1 MNISKN
7 KDLKKLNNFI
17 SSNKSPQP
25 TNKLRPNIQPYE
37 INSFPN
43 PQRPF
48 QVQDNLD
55 ENININDYLNHKQIN
70 FYQNKNK
77 NKGRSP
83 ENLNRIQNNY
93 YNYNKYYNSNTNYY
107 PNIAKHFESD
117 DMDDK
122 NINYK
127 NNKDEYN
134 KSINLKKKILEIREQ
149 NSEEYNQYINKNY
162 GSNNIYNYNNYYNGN
177 YYNNTYNQSGTI
189 NPKNQKKPQVI
200 KVNQENRTFKY
211 DNYDNYRNYNKNKSN
226 NRGVN
231 PNINNNK
238 IHHKYSQDRVNN
250 NYLSDNNFKRN
261 PKKQTQKNIYKTNY
275 QNFSHNNDS
284 SSSNIYD
291 DSYDYKTQYNFKK
304 NPKKQVW
311 DLAKFYS
318 ASSQENSYSE
328 DNNHNTSPIKPPLKN
343 DEKHY
348 HQNLTIKIKNPEEQ
362 QKPPVKYVDNTPEG
376 CIVPGNDN
384 LDKKNRKVKLNITE
398 ENIPRRDYVDKNMKY
413 LGNKTNIEFPKFN
426 KGNNDLNKNNK
437 KIKEITV
444 DLSPKKKLN
453 LSNSNQSLGRRINKM
468 HNFTTSNF
476 NINPNQNP
484 KIESCIITFDKNKNK
499 NNNVK
504 YKLNNS
510 SDRVPNN
517 TIRYVKKKVIVN
529 TRKNFN
535 NLNET
540 PGFNINDN
548 YASYFQ
554 GEKKVY
560 QKPGGSR
567 SLGKSVDNLEMSG
580 EVKDY
585 CAPSPDYGKKGKEAY
600 LNEQKKLNNNSPLL
614 SSSGKYQLF
623 ESDKK
628 DKKSP
633 LKNRKFDEFSF
644 RENKN
649 DINTNLTK
657 EEDKSKE
664 TSLSKLVIKSFSNK
678 QKEIKQK
685 PNLIYNFY
693 KKYYDIYIQ
702 LPLKNEAYITKQIL
716 NKALEQDYNNSYGQ
730 ISKKYLNN
738 KLINAPM
745 RGKFFDISAQNFF
758 IKNDLKL
765 FRNDDSFKQNNTIDI
780 ELEENN
786 NESTPSKINIVTG
799 NKFIIRTVIK
809 KIKKKKKDNISRINT
824 SNIKTNIN
832 IESLIKEEPKTKEQI
847 KKEKKVNSILKEDLE
862 NYVIYYKEN
871 INNSKNKK
879 YDWSTVELLMIKI
892 KLDIGDIIKGY
903 LKSCEEI
910 ITEDEHV
917 LIGNDYINNIIHHY
931 KNNYLTNSNFEEIHN
946 KIIKIFLYIKDI
958 QIECEF
964 KFRILWGLVNILI
977 NNELFFVS
985 DFDILK
991 QGEESNKNDIRQ
1003 ILEYCDDVKFKEK
1016 INF

>member
-1 MNISKN
+1 
-7 KDLKKLNNFI
+7 
-17 SSNKSPQP
+17 
-25 TNKLRPNIQPYE
+25 
-37 INSFPN
+37 
-43 PQRPF
+43 
-48 QVQDNLD
+48 
-55 ENININDYLNHKQIN
+55 
-70 FYQNKNK
+70 
-77 NKGRSP
+77 
-83 ENLNRIQNNY
+83 
-93 YNYNKYYNSNTNYY
+93 
-107 PNIAKHFESD
+107 
-117 DMDDK
+117 
-122 NINYK
+122 
-127 NNKDEYN
+127 
-134 KSINLKKKILEIREQ
+134 
-149 NSEEYNQYINKNY
+149 
-162 GSNNIYNYNNYYNGN
+162 
-177 YYNNTYNQSGTI
+177 
-189 NPKNQKKPQVI
+189 
-200 KVNQENRTFKY
+200 
-211 DNYDNYRNYNKNKSN
+211 
-226 NRGVN
+226 
-231 PNINNNK
+231 
-238 IHHKYSQDRVNN
+238 
-250 NYLSDNNFKRN
+250 
-261 PKKQTQKNIYKTNY
+261 
-275 QNFSHNNDS
+275 
-284 SSSNIYD
+284 
-291 DSYDYKTQYNFKK
+291 
-304 NPKKQVW
+304 
-311 DLAKFYS
+311 
-318 ASSQENSYSE
+318 
-328 DNNHNTSPIKPPLKN
+328 
-343 DEKHY
+343 
-348 HQNLTIKIKNPEEQ
+348 
-362 QKPPVKYVDNTPEG
+362 
-376 CIVPGNDN
+376 
-384 LDKKNRKVKLNITE
+384 
-398 ENIPRRDYVDKNMKY
+398 
-413 LGNKTNIEFPKFN
+413 
-426 KGNNDLNKNNK
+426 
-437 KIKEITV
+437 
-444 DLSPKKKLN
+444 
-453 LSNSNQSLGRRINKM
+453 
-468 HNFTTSNF
+468 
-476 NINPNQNP
+476 
-484 KIESCIITFDKNKNK
+484 
-499 NNNVK
+499 
-504 YKLNNS
+504 
-510 SDRVPNN
+510 
-517 TIRYVKKKVIVN
+517 
-529 TRKNFN
+529 
-535 NLNET
+535 
-540 PGFNINDN
+540 
-548 YASYFQ
+548 
-554 GEKKVY
+554 
-560 QKPGGSR
+560 
-567 SLGKSVDNLEMSG
+567 MSG

-649 DINTNLTK
+649 DININLTK

-702 LPLKNEAYITKQIL
+702 LPLKNEAYITKQTL
-716 NKALEQDYNNSYGQ
+716 NKALEQDYNNSYDQ

-745 RGKFFDISAQNFF
+745 RGKVFDISAQNFF

-786 NESTPSKINIVTG
+786 NESTPSKINIVLG

-809 KIKKKKKDNISRINT
+809 KIKKKKKDNISKINT
-824 SNIKTNIN
+824 SNIKNNIN
-832 IESLIKEEPKTKEQI
+832 IESLIKEEPKTREQI

-1003 ILEYCDDVKFKEK
+1003 ILEYCEDVKFKEK